1 MNTTPRPRRTVRSFV
16 KRTGRLTPAQQR
28 AMQELWPRYGVELSD
43 KPLNLNEIFG
53 RDADK
58 VVEVGFGNGDSLV
71 RMAAENPHFDFLGI
85 EVHEPGIGH
94 CLLQAAREGV
104 ENLRLINH
112 DAVEIFAHHLPP
124 ASLSRVN
131 LLFPDPWPKK
141 RHHKRRILQPSFLGL
156 LASALRKGGEV
167 YIATDWRNYAEHV
180 DEIMNSSDDFDVVAR
195 REHAGDEPLDRPMTK
210 FEARGLRK
218 GHRIWDWCYRRK

>member
-1 MNTTPRPRRTVRSFV
+1 
-16 KRTGRLTPAQQR
+16 
-28 AMQELWPRYGVELSD
+28 MQELWPRYGVELSD

-112 DAVEIFAHHLPP
+112 DAVEIFAHQLPP

-141 RHHKRRILQPSFLGL
+141 RHHKRRLISPGFVAALHRA
-156 LASALRKGGEV
+156 LAPGGMLHL
-167 YIATDWRNYAEHV
+167 ATDWEPYAEWMLEVIEAHGGWRNRSGNGRYAARPEWRPETRFERRGRRRGHPV
-180 DEIMNSSDDFDVVAR
+180 RDLMFEKSDA
-195 REHAGDEPLDRPMTK
+195 AGPGGSLDATP
-210 FEARGLRK
+210 
-218 GHRIWDWCYRRK
+218 